1 MKHKVKKQRVKVE
14 KATCGQSNQKRSN
27 TYFVP
32 YIVEESERGTNA
44 REDLLGRKQ
53 AEDKLAL
60 DHVGSF
66 SGRQ

>member
-1 MKHKVKKQRVKVE
+1 M
-14 KATCGQSNQKRSN
+14 GNQIRREVIS
-27 TYFVP
+27 TLYL
-32 YIVEESERGTNA
+32 IVEESERGTNA

-66 SGRQ
+66 SGR